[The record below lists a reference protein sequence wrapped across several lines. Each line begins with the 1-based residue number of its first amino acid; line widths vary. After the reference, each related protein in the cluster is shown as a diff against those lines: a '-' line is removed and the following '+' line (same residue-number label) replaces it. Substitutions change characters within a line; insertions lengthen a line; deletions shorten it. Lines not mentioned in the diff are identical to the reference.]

1 MSTHRLVVGAIKN
14 KQTKSWNHPESTLL
28 WSVGWAR
35 ELLAPAVR
43 IIWSERLAL
52 SVMVQAMGNFPFFL
66 SLLSGGVVDW
76 MFVLGLPA
84 DRVSVFLVFSRCT
97 NFYFLITVAVIT
109 SLCTQNLCDREP
121 FDSLNN
127 ICSGKMM
134 KKCTSSNFQL
144 QNFKF

>member
-1 MSTHRLVVGAIKN
+1 MVCWLSKRAVGTSRPNNLI
-14 KQTKSWNHPESTLL
+14 
-28 WSVGWAR
+28 R
-35 ELLAPAVR
+35 EAG
-43 IIWSERLAL
+43 SECNGP
-52 SVMVQAMGNFPFFL
+52 SNGEFSFFL

-121 FDSLNN
+121 FDRLNN

>member
-1 MSTHRLVVGAIKN
+1 MSHHKLVVGAK
-14 KQTKSWNHPESTLL
+14 KQTNKKLESPWEYLL

-35 ELLAPAVR
+35 ELLAPAAR

-52 SVMVQAMGNFPFFL
+52 CVMVQAMGNFPFFL

-144 QNFKF
+144 QNFKS